1 MLIFLICFFGKS
13 GEHSTVYIYK
23 SNVWYKYYFP
33 SLGQSQDR
41 GSSEVSN
48 FDEDRW
54 WWSGQHTQTNPTHQR
69 EVEATGTQQSM
80 ERVGCLL
87 SLITIG
93 K

>member
-13 GEHSTVYIYK
+13 GEHSIYIYN

-48 FDEDRW
+48 SDEDRW